1 MSKTYMIKE
10 GFEEAWKGKI
20 SPEKYE
26 RFTTEGFIIDDVVE
40 LSRDWDMALQL
51 VLNQVRIIK
60 DEA

>member
-26 RFTTEGFIIDDVVE
+26 KFTTEGFIIDDVVE

>member
-10 GFEEAWKGKI
+10 GLEEVWKEKI

-26 RFTTEGFIIDDVVE
+26 KFTTEGFIIDDVVE